1 MKRNLLYVDDE
12 RANLVVFRAAFKK
25 HFNVLEAYSA
35 TQALELLRDNDVP
48 VMLADQRM
56 PETTGVE
63 LCETVKREHPHTIR
77 MILTGYTDSDAMME
91 AINKGQVYSFI
102 TKPWERDALFS
113 TLIRGFEAHDLAVSN
128 SALAERLD
136 HAERCISLGKCVAGI
151 AHEMRNQMFI
161 LPLVELIESNYRDHE
176 DLREL
181 GHIARETHNRLT
193 ELIDEVK
200 SFVRMDV
207 DNSRKTPNNLAQL
220 AREAVSLA
228 GMHDS
233 IPKRILKLVVSDE
246 PVVPCHKSKI
256 QQVIFNL
263 VKNAADAVESVED
276 PQVEVAVDL
285 NDGCA
290 RLSVHD
296 NGTGIDSKI
305 LERIWEPFFSTKGE
319 AGTGL
324 GLDMSRR
331 IIEAHGGSL
340 ECESGPDRGTTFL
353 VRLPI
358 VEDSQAQ

>member
-1 MKRNLLYVDDE
+1 MAVMPR
-12 RANLVVFRAAFKK
+12 RR
-25 HFNVLEAYSA
+25 
-35 TQALELLRDNDVP
+35 LRTF
-48 VMLADQRM
+48 ADQRM
-56 PETTGVE
+56 PDITGVE
-63 LCETVKREHPHTIR
+63 LCETVKREHPHTVR

-91 AINKGQVYSFI
+91 AINKGEVYSFI
-102 TKPWERDALFS
+102 TKPWDRDSLLL
-113 TLIRGFEAHDLAVSN
+113 TLVRGFEAHDMAVSN
-128 SALAERLD
+128 NALAERLD
-136 HAERCISLGKCVAGI
+136 HAERCTSLGKCVAGI

-161 LPLVELIESNYRDHE
+161 LPLVEL
-176 DLREL
+176 
-181 GHIARETHNRLT
+181 GHIARETHNRLI

-207 DNSRKTPNNLAQL
+207 DNSRKTPSNLAQL

-233 IPKRILKLVVSDE
+233 IPKRILRLVVSDE

-285 NDGCA
+285 NDGYA

-296 NGTGIDSKI
+296 NGVGIDSKI

-331 IIEAHGGSL
+331 IIDAHGGSL
-340 ECESGPDRGTTFL
+340 DCESSPDRGTTFL
-353 VRLPI
+353 VQFP
-358 VEDSQAQ
+358 